1 MADEKNTETPAAP
14 AVSPN
19 QKQLQELSNKAS
31 RSTVAVIDAMTQRGA
46 FKGEELSTIGGLRDQ
61 CIQIIQLVENI
72 EQETAL
78 QSKSFTFSTK
88 CVIIILWRK

>member
-1 MADEKNTETPAAP
+1 MADEKKTESPAAP

-19 QKQLQELSNKAS
+19 QKQLQELANKAS

-78 QSKSFTFSTK
+78 QS
-88 CVIIILWRK
+88 